1 MNSTDL
7 ESPISSI
14 EAQETANASSTY
26 SKATI
31 NCQASTGSKESVGNI
46 ENDSLSSLRIDPS
59 PLMIGDLNI
68 PPFLTNEEALIEVTR
83 EIVPMMLVPVPE
95 SRTMRA
101 IPMSSINR
109 FKSKQYMDTLKDEQ
123 QARNLLVWNNGVGTL
138 DGCDLR
144 FKLNQLGCLELLD
157 SDDESEN
164 QITPKQANAISS
176 NLNQSS
182 NNNNNNNNNVNNT
195 TNTTRTTTTASTNGL
210 STSTTTETST
220 TAAATATSTSSSSS
234 PSTKTL
240 LNAEFQKRAKLDIS
254 PAPMR
259 QISPGSS
266 LLRDGPNIRR
276 PKSSS
281 GSNYNPSARSHTTN
295 SITLLKK
302 IEHCQNSILL
312 DKLVP
317 KQRLEEIKTN
327 VEQWTIK
334 DVKNFVDS
342 IPGCSGYGELF
353 ELQQICGKSLMYLD
367 QKDLLDVIN
376 LKLGPAVKI
385 YRAISLL
392 K

>member
-7 ESPISSI
+7 ESPISSTQ
-14 EAQETANASSTY
+14 AQETANASSTY
-26 SKATI
+26 SVATI
-31 NCQASTGSKESVGNI
+31 NCQPSTGPIESVGNI
-46 ENDSLSSLRIDPS
+46 ENDSPPDLKINTNPIT
-59 PLMIGDLNI
+59 IGDTTISPALS
-68 PPFLTNEEALIEVTR
+68 NEEALLEVTR
-83 EIVPMMLVPVPE
+83 ELVPMIMVPGPD
-95 SRTMRA
+95 SRSMRA
-101 IPMSSINR
+101 IPMASINR
-109 FKSKQYMDTLKDEQ
+109 YKSKQYLDALKDEQ
-123 QARNLLVWNNGVGTL
+123 QARSLLIWNNGVGTL

-164 QITPKQANAISS
+164 QNQPKQANAIST

-182 NNNNNNNNNVNNT
+182 NNTNNNNNNVNNT
-195 TNTTRTTTTASTNGL
+195 SYNNKTTTASTNGL
-210 STSTTTETST
+210 STSITIAST
-220 TAAATATSTSSSSS
+220 TSSSNKK
-234 PSTKTL
+234 P
-240 LNAEFQKRAKLDIS
+240 LNAEFQKKAKLDIS
-254 PAPMR
+254 SAPMR

-281 GSNYNPSARSHTTN
+281 GSNFNASGRSHTTH

-317 KQRLEEIKTN
+317 RQRLDEIKTN